1 MDLRAQIEQLNE
13 VIINLTESVESL
25 KEKLKKANAQ
35 RKAFLKLEEKAKE
48 IIK

>member
-1 MDLRAQIEQLNE
+1 MDLKAQIEQLNE
-13 VIINLTESVESL
+13 VIINLTESIETLKKEL
-25 KEKLKKANAQ
+25 KEANRQ